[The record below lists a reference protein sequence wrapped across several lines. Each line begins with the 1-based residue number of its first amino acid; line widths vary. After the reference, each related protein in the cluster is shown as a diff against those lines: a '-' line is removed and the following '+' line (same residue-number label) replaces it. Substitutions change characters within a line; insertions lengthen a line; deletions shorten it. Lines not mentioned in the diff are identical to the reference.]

1 MRLRNRPLRALR
13 AGPLHALRS
22 GFTLIELLAVM
33 VILGILMSFLVPKI
47 PEAIEEAKITA
58 SRKNLLDIYQGLL
71 TYEAKFERLPSESG
85 VKFFAVLVS
94 KGVWENTPQ
103 SNKKLTCP
111 GVSIGSLSID
121 GLPPTEWFVD
131 LDAVD
136 GTYSAYAGR
145 NNKEF
150 PLRKISGKD
159 AWIATDNDP
168 QMNFNTTTL
177 VLWGDG
183 QVERIEIAELQ
194 DMGLLD
200 REEDYFAVG
209 PDSPMEELR
218 KLSLD

>member
-1 MRLRNRPLRALR
+1 MRTRYSPLRSLR
-13 AGPLHALRS
+13 A
-22 GFTLIELLAVM
+22 GFTLIELLAAM

-58 SRKNLLDIYQGLL
+58 SRKNLGDIYQGLL
-71 TYEAKFERLPSESG
+71 IYENKFDRLPAESG
-85 VKFFAVLVS
+85 VKFFAALIS

-103 SNKKLTCP
+103 SAKKLTCP
-111 GVSIGSLSID
+111 GVDIGALSIAD
-121 GLPPTEWFVD
+121 IPPTEWFSD

-145 NNKEF
+145 NCKEF
-150 PLRKISGKD
+150 PLRKRSGKD

-168 QMNFNTTTL
+168 EMNFSTTTL

-183 QVERIEIAELQ
+183 QVERMEIATLREQ
-194 DMGLLD
+194 GLLD
-200 REEDYFAVG
+200 ADEDYFAVG
-209 PDSPMEELR
+209 PDSPLEELR

>member
-1 MRLRNRPLRALR
+1 MRLRTLPLRAAR
-13 AGPLHALRS
+13 A

-47 PEAIEEAKITA
+47 PEAIEEAKVTA
-58 SRKNLLDIYQGLL
+58 SRKNLLDIYQGLM
-71 TYEAKFERLPSESG
+71 TYQAKFERLPSESG
-85 VKFFAVLVS
+85 VQFFGALIS

-111 GVSIGSLSID
+111 GVQISALSID
-121 GLPPTEWFVD
+121 GLPPTEWFYD
-131 LDAVD
+131 LEAVD

-150 PLRKISGKD
+150 PLRKVSGKD

-168 QMNFNTTTL
+168 EMNFSTTTL